1 MAEELMDDLDAISAK
16 MVSLSDANG
25 LPEWDAG
32 YVNQIPNEE
41 HRNTLLQ
48 AACFGGVM
56 AYNVIVA
63 HNNLQLA
70 VDRADVVAMKKHGEA
85 IDRAMMDAAGLIL
98 ALGILIGINEAVK
111 YTKEAKGAGDE

>member
-1 MAEELMDDLDAISAK
+1 MADCLMDDLDAISSK

-25 LPEWDAG
+25 FPEWDAG

-48 AACFGGVM
+48 AACFGGVT
-56 AYNVIVA
+56 AYNQIVA

-70 VDRADVVAMKKHGEA
+70 VERADLVAMQKHADALEEA
-85 IDRAMMDAAGLIL
+85 MKTSAGLIL

-111 YTKEAKGAGDE
+111 YAKNAEGAGDE